1 MNLNYIKEYL
11 EVRKESIT
19 KEDIEVLLQ
28 EINAYQE
35 TEGSFTDIARI
46 MRVVTEYNISFLTLV
61 EAYEAYP
68 KGDIKL
74 LPKRAEKVREIL
86 CVLSSLHTYLVLSLN
101 MVKESTYNM
110 KGIRTYMSELSEK
123 KEHFKSEK
131 ITWATI
137 LRSLTQEM
145 SFTQEMRRMDIEDQV
160 GYIRYKREEA
170 NG

>member
-11 EVRKESIT
+11 DIRKETIT
-19 KEDIEVLLQ
+19 KEDVEALIKEIE
-28 EINAYQE
+28 NYQA
-35 TEGSFTDIARI
+35 TEGTFTDIAKI
-46 MRVVTEYNISFLTLV
+46 MRVVNEYNLTFLTLV

-74 LPKRAEKVREIL
+74 LPKRAEKAREIL

-110 KGIRTYMSELSEK
+110 KGIRSYMSELGEK

-131 ITWATI
+131 VTWATI

-145 SFTQEMRRMDIEDQV
+145 SFTQEMRKMDIEDQV
-160 GYIRYKREEA
+160 GYLKYK
-170 NG
+170 GS

>member
-11 EVRKESIT
+11 EARKETIS
-19 KEDIEVLLQ
+19 KEDAEHLIK
-28 EINAYQE
+28 EINDYQK
-35 TEGSFTDIARI
+35 TEGTFTDIAKI
-46 MRVVTEYNISFLTLV
+46 MKIVNEYNLTFLTLV

-74 LPKRAEKVREIL
+74 LPKRAEKAREIL
-86 CVLSSLHTYLVLSLN
+86 CVLSSLHTYLILSLN

-110 KGIRTYMSELSEK
+110 KGIRNYLSELGEK

-131 ITWATI
+131 VTWATI

-160 GYIRYKREEA
+160 GYFKYNER
-170 NG
+170 

>member
-1 MNLNYIKEYL
+1 MNLNYVKEYL
-11 EVRKESIT
+11 EARKDVIT
-19 KEDIEVLLQ
+19 KEDIETLVN
-28 EINAYQE
+28 EIKDYQK
-35 TEGSFTDIARI
+35 TEEAFTDITKI
-46 MRVVTEYNISFLTLV
+46 MRVVNEYNLTFLTLV
-61 EAYEAYP
+61 ESYEAYP

-110 KGIRTYMSELSEK
+110 KGIRTYMSELAEK

-131 ITWATI
+131 MTWATI

-145 SFTQEMRRMDIEDQV
+145 SFTQEMRRMDIEDKV
-160 GYIRYKREEA
+160 GYIKYK
-170 NG
+170 G

>member
-11 EVRKESIT
+11 NVRKDTIT
-19 KEDIEVLLQ
+19 SQDVEALIKEIED
-28 EINAYQE
+28 YQA
-35 TEGSFTDIARI
+35 TEGTFTDIAKI
-46 MRVVTEYNISFLTLV
+46 MRVVNEYNLTFLTLV

-110 KGIRTYMSELSEK
+110 KGIRTYMSELGEK

-131 ITWATI
+131 MTWATI

-145 SFTQEMRRMDIEDQV
+145 SFTQEMRRMDIEDKV
-160 GYIRYKREEA
+160 GYIKYK
-170 NG
+170 G

>member
-11 EVRKESIT
+11 EVRKDNIT
-19 KEDIEVLLQ
+19 SEDVEALIQ
-28 EINAYQE
+28 EIKDYQSTEE
-35 TEGSFTDIARI
+35 TFNDISRI
-46 MRVVTEYNISFLTLV
+46 MRVVNEYNLTFLTLV

-68 KGDIKL
+68 KEDIKM

-110 KGIRTYMSELSEK
+110 KGIRSYMSELGEK

-131 ITWATI
+131 VTWATI

-145 SFTQEMRRMDIEDQV
+145 SFTQEMRKMDIEDKV
-160 GYIRYKREEA
+160 GYLKYR
-170 NG
+170 GT

>member
-11 EVRKESIT
+11 NVRKDTIT
-19 KEDIEVLLQ
+19 SQDVEALIKEIED
-28 EINAYQE
+28 YQA
-35 TEGSFTDIARI
+35 TEGTFTDIAKI
-46 MRVVTEYNISFLTLV
+46 MRVVNEYNLTFLTLV

-110 KGIRTYMSELSEK
+110 KGIRTYMSELGEK

-131 ITWATI
+131 MTWATI

-145 SFTQEMRRMDIEDQV
+145 SFTQEMRKMDIEDKV
-160 GYIRYKREEA
+160 GYVKY
-170 NG
+170 

>member
-11 EVRKESIT
+11 DVRKEVIT
-19 KEDIEVLLQ
+19 TVDIENLIK
-28 EINAYQE
+28 EIEDYQK
-35 TEGSFTDIARI
+35 TENTFTDIAKI
-46 MRVVTEYNISFLTLV
+46 MRVVNEYNLTFLTLV

-74 LPKRAEKVREIL
+74 LPARTEKVREIL
-86 CVLSSLHTYLVLSLN
+86 CILSSLHTYLVLSLN

-110 KGIRTYMSELSEK
+110 KGIRNYMSELGEK

-131 ITWATI
+131 VTWATI

-145 SFTQEMRRMDIEDQV
+145 SFTQEMRKMDIEDKV
-160 GYIRYKREEA
+160 GYLKYKE
-170 NG
+170 

>member
-1 MNLNYIKEYL
+1 MNLSYIKEYL
-11 EVRKESIT
+11 EVRKETIT
-19 KEDIEVLLQ
+19 KEDVESLIKEIED
-28 EINAYQE
+28 YQA
-35 TEGSFTDIARI
+35 TEGTFTDIAKI
-46 MRVVTEYNISFLTLV
+46 MRVVNEYNLTFLTLV

-74 LPKRAEKVREIL
+74 LPKRAEKAREIL

-110 KGIRTYMSELSEK
+110 KGIRSYMSELGEK

-131 ITWATI
+131 VTWATI

-145 SFTQEMRRMDIEDQV
+145 SFTQEMRKMDIEDQV
-160 GYIRYKREEA
+160 GYLKYK
-170 NG
+170 GS

>member
-11 EVRKESIT
+11 EVRKEAMT
-19 KEDIEVLLQ
+19 KEDVEALIK
-28 EINAYQE
+28 EINDYQA
-35 TEGSFTDIARI
+35 TEGTFNDIAKI
-46 MRVVTEYNISFLTLV
+46 MRVVNEYNLTYLTLV

-74 LPKRAEKVREIL
+74 LPKRAEKAREIL

-110 KGIRTYMSELSEK
+110 KGIRSYMSELGEK

-131 ITWATI
+131 VTWATI

-145 SFTQEMRRMDIEDQV
+145 SFTQEMRRMDIEDKV
-160 GYIRYKREEA
+160 GYLKYK
-170 NG
+170 G

>member
-11 EVRKESIT
+11 DARKETIT
-19 KEDIEVLLQ
+19 QEDVENLIKEID
-28 EINAYQE
+28 AYQE
-35 TEGSFTDIARI
+35 TENSFNDIARI
-46 MRVVTEYNISFLTLV
+46 MRVVNEYNVTFLTLV

-74 LPKRAEKVREIL
+74 LPKRAEKAREIL

-110 KGIRTYMSELSEK
+110 KGIRAYMSELGEK

-131 ITWATI
+131 VTWATI

-145 SFTQEMRRMDIEDQV
+145 SFTQEMRKMDIEDQV
-160 GYIRYKREEA
+160 GYLKYK
-170 NG
+170 G

>member
-11 EVRKESIT
+11 EIRKENIT
-19 KEDIEVLLQ
+19 QNDVEVLIK
-28 EINAYQE
+28 EIQAYQD
-35 TEGSFTDIARI
+35 TEGTFTDITKI
-46 MRVVTEYNISFLTLV
+46 MRVVNEYNLTFLTLV

-74 LPKRAEKVREIL
+74 LPARAEKVREIL
-86 CVLSSLHTYLVLSLN
+86 CILSSLHTYLVLSFN

-110 KGIRTYMSELSEK
+110 KGIRNYMSELSEK

-131 ITWATI
+131 MMWSTM

-145 SFTQEMRRMDIEDQV
+145 SFTQEMRKMDIEDKV
-160 GYIRYKREEA
+160 GYLKYKE
-170 NG
+170 